1 MSHEDAPLA
10 PLPDAA
16 QVERAAALFRA
27 LGDPGRLS
35 VLLLLRGG
43 EACVSAVADALGGP
57 LPTISQR
64 LKVLE
69 REGLVRRR
77 REGRHIHYALVD
89 EHLRDII
96 ENGLVHAGEVPA
108 AGPSGR

>member
-1 MSHEDAPLA
+1 MSHPGDEPLDA
-10 PLPDAA
+10 LPDAA
-16 QVERAAALFRA
+16 HIEGAAALFRA

-43 EACVSAVADALGGP
+43 EACVSAIAEALGGP

-64 LKVLE
+64 LKMLE

-77 REGRHIHYALVD
+77 RDGRHIRYALVD
-89 EHLRDII
+89 AHLRDII
-96 ENGLVHAGEVPA
+96 ENGLVHAGET
-108 AGPSGR
+108 SRSS